1 MAFGYG
7 IDAFIAFHAAQA
19 GEPALHEAAASSLSP
34 QGQLRQEVGKRQST
48 YEPTHKKPPAP

>member
-1 MAFGYG
+1 MALGYW
-7 IDAFIAFHAAQA
+7 IDALFAFRAAQA

-48 YEPTHKKPPAP
+48 YEPTHKKPPPP